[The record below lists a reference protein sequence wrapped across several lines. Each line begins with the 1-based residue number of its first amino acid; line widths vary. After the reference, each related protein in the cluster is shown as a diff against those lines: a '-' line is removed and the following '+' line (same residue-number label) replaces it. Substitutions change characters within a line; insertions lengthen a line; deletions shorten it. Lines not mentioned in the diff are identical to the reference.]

1 MTHLDRT
8 GMSVAPPRVMC
19 ASRPVSIYRASPEA
33 GQQLIAPRL
42 SAREVEVLLTWL
54 GTDSKGQAAKALYLS
69 TATVSTHLTRIRAK
83 YAAVGRP
90 AGSKTKLLVRA
101 IQDGITTIDAW

>member
-1 MTHLDRT
+1 VEHL
-8 GMSVAPPRVMC
+8 V
-19 ASRPVSIYRASPEA
+19 
-33 GQQLIAPRL
+33 APRL

-54 GTDSKGQAAKALYLS
+54 GTDSKEEAAKTLYLS
-69 TATVSTHLTRIRAK
+69 AATVSTHLSRIRNK